1 MTKGVERVRDFFKD
15 LVSVQAPLLFPL
27 DLIRCYRFKCN
38 GLASNEKRTLRA
50 LDDVSWTGRFDIT
63 NKLLELLN
71 KELNRQVFIQG
82 MKNKDDLEPAS
93 KFSGMSYYH
102 HSIHVDRTYPLID
115 GETKSIGIFSYH
127 RARIKEIE
135 VKGLF
140 SNIVNPIFE
149 NPGMSIQIY
158 GYSFCDNS
166 QRDSF
171 EKRLDDAISVRS
183 NYVER
188 I

>member
-1 MTKGVERVRDFFKD
+1 MTKFVAFLRGINVGGKNIIKMADLKACFEKNNFQNISTFIQSGNVLFESDPKNIQELENTLEKILSKQFSYKSTILVRSESQINDVVENVPKNWKSRKD
-15 LVSVQAPLLFPL
+15 L
-27 DLIRCYRFKCN
+27 RCYIAFIK
-38 GLASNEKRTLRA
+38 EP
-50 LDDVSWTGRFDIT
+50 IT
-63 NKLLELLN
+63 AQ
-71 KELNRQVFIQG
+71 QV
-82 MKNKDDLEPAS
+82 
-93 KFSGMSYYH
+93 
-102 HSIHVDRTYPLID
+102 V
-115 GETKSIGIFSYH
+115 
-127 RARIKEIE
+127 KEIE